1 MIPSRRRAVF
11 LLEMLPVLLAV
22 AVGGTLMAVGIAA
35 ILRSHNRIAQ
45 FGNRYAVL
53 HDFLREIRDDVR
65 TATDVTLRGGDDGEL
80 QQVLAVGH
88 PPRQVLYRFFEGR
101 VERVGFEADGVPDKQ
116 WDMKHTEVEL
126 GMERPAAPGGDRVV
140 NVTVLWHRSSKDNP
154 EPRRRFEIALRC
166 AVELRH
172 EHE

>member
-1 MIPSRRRAVF
+1 MIPTQRRAFF
-11 LLEMLPVLLAV
+11 LLEMLPVFLAV
-22 AVGGTLMAVGIAA
+22 AVGGTLMAVSIAA
-35 ILRSHNRIAQ
+35 ILRGHNRIAQ

-88 PPRQVLYRFFEGR
+88 PPQQVLYRFFEGR
-101 VERVGFEADGVPDKQ
+101 VERVRFEADGVPDKQ
-116 WDMKHTEVEL
+116 WDMMHTEVKL
-126 GMERPAAPGGDRVV
+126 GMERSATPGGDSVV

-166 AVELRH
+166 AGELRH